1 MYVWGATVQRKNTD
15 LIMLTDVYLINN
27 LKNCNSENECG
38 ICTVI
43 LVMCIQVL
51 WMWPVYINKIRS

>member
-15 LIMLTDVYLINN
+15 LMMLTEVYLNNN
-27 LKNCNSENECG
+27 LKNFNSENKCG

-51 WMWPVYINKIRS
+51 WMWSVYINKIRS